1 MVRRS
6 LAAFFLFAA
15 LASSAHADFLC
26 LKDGRI
32 VEGKKLS
39 RATVPNNKGFET
51 YTVKTMGAVV
61 AELEKAGFGFGK
73 QTSAPGRMLTFPG
86 NPSKNGTGFYVI
98 APRPA

>member
-1 MVRRS
+1 
-6 LAAFFLFAA
+6 
-15 LASSAHADFLC
+15 
-26 LKDGRI
+26 
-32 VEGKKLS
+32 
-39 RATVPNNKGFET
+39 VPNNKGFET